1 MTNYKLTLAYDGSR
15 YDGWQKQ
22 GNTDRTIQGRLETL
36 VSRLAGEPT
45 EVYGAGRTDAGVH
58 ARGQV
63 CNFHLRKDWQEEAL
77 RDTINDYLPADIAVL
92 KVEKVPERFHARLW
106 AVGKTYCYRIRTG
119 RVKDVFERNY
129 VYQYGKPLD
138 IQAMRKAAEYFTG
151 EHDFKS
157 FCSNKHMKKSTVRR
171 LYGIEIES
179 DTDEVRI
186 YFHGE
191 GFLYNMVRILTGTL
205 LEVGAGARRPD
216 SMPEILAARDRQ
228 AAGVTALPQGLT
240 LCSVY
245 YEKEEIPGY
254 MAGDEY

>member
-45 EVYGAGRTDAGVH
+45 EVHGAGRTDAGVH
-58 ARGQV
+58 AEGQV
-63 CNFHLRKDWQEEAL
+63 CSFHLRKDWQEDVL
-77 RDTINDYLPADIAVL
+77 RDTINEYLPADIAVL
-92 KVEKVPERFHARLW
+92 EVEKVPERFHARLW
-106 AVGKTYCYRIRTG
+106 AVGKTYCYRIRTS

-129 VYQYGKPLD
+129 VYQYGRPLD
-138 IQAMRKAAEYFTG
+138 IQAMREAAEYFIG

-157 FCSNKHMKKSTVRR
+157 FCSNKRMKKSTVRR
-171 LYGIEIES
+171 LYGIEIKA
-179 DTDEVRI
+179 DADEIRI

-205 LEVGAGARRPD
+205 LEVGAGTRRPD
-216 SMPEILAARDRQ
+216 SMSEILAAGDRQ
-228 AAGVTALPQGLT
+228 AAGVTAPPQGLT
-240 LCSVY
+240 LCRVY

-254 MAGDEY
+254 RTGAE

>member
-58 ARGQV
+58 AKGQV
-63 CNFHLRKDWQEEAL
+63 CSFHLRKDWQEDVL
-77 RDTINDYLPADIAVL
+77 RDTINEYLPADIAVL
-92 KVEKVPERFHARLW
+92 EVEKVPERFHARLW
-106 AVGKTYCYRIRTG
+106 AVGKTYCYRIRTS

-129 VYQYGKPLD
+129 VYRYGRPLD
-138 IQAMRKAAEYFTG
+138 IQAMREAAEYFIG

-157 FCSNKHMKKSTVRR
+157 FCSNKRMKKSTVRR
-171 LYGIEIES
+171 LYDIEIKA
-179 DTDEVRI
+179 DADEIRL

-205 LEVGAGARRPD
+205 LEVGAGMRRPD
-216 SMPEILAARDRQ
+216 SMPEILAAGDRQ
-228 AAGVTALPQGLT
+228 AAGVTAPPQGLI

-254 MAGDEY
+254 RTGAE